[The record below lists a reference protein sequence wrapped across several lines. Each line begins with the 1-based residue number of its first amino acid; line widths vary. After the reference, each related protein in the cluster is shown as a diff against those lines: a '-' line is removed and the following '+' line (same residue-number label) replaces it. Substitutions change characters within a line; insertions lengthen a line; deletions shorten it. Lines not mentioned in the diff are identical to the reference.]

1 MSMDRNMK
9 FQAGRQFNR
18 INEVRVSQ
26 EFTKQAEVI
35 ALAHAAVGSMGEFQM
50 MFNTLGKVDPKVEI
64 QQMQDAINAQGE
76 QMAAIAKALNGK
88 PEEG

>member
-64 QQMQDAINAQGE
+64 QQMQDAINAQAE
-76 QMAAIAKALNGK
+76 QMAAIAKALNVK
-88 PEEG
+88 PAE

>member
-64 QQMQDAINAQGE
+64 AQMQEAIIAQ
-76 QMAAIAKALNGK
+76 A
-88 PEEG
+88 